1 MLYLPLDSHLS
12 CIFHTAIFATRLS
25 SQAVY
30 LIQTGSSALS
40 NTYCGN
46 IDNYSAQ
53 IVIPTHTPVV
63 TMVMVYITPLDIEVM
78 ECIHRP
84 INVRR
89 SVIKTANLGLRHKPS
104 DHVTS
109 TPSMSIVPGGDDSS
123 VAIDTAVTE
132 ETSSEAVTKET
143 SNNSTTY
150 TETVNKDVT
159 GCHGNITTMNNP
171 ELSYVGSVTMTTAQP
186 AANIT
191 GHTGYLTFATLS
203 PASDSC

>member
-1 MLYLPLDSHLS
+1 
-12 CIFHTAIFATRLS
+12 
-25 SQAVY
+25 
-30 LIQTGSSALS
+30 
-40 NTYCGN
+40 
-46 IDNYSAQ
+46 
-53 IVIPTHTPVV
+53 
-63 TMVMVYITPLDIEVM
+63 MVMVYITPLDIEVM

-89 SVIKTANLGLRHKPS
+89 SIIKTANLGLRHKPS
-104 DHVTS
+104 DDVTS

-143 SNNSTTY
+143 NKAVTMETSNNSTTY

-159 GCHGNITTMNNP
+159 GCHGNITMNNP

-186 AANIT
+186 ATNIT